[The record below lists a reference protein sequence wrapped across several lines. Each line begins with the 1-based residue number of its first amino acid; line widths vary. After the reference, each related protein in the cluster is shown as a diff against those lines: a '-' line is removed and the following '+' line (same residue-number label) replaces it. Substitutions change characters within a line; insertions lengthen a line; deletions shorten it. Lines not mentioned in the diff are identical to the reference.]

1 VKDALFAAGAT
12 AAALIAPTFGARS
25 STADL
30 YVVTLTGSQQTVVTR
45 VGSIQ
50 DELGCTYD
58 ANDADREVLTFSATR
73 RVRLA
78 LRPGG
83 ALPRLALAVRVTV
96 TGSRH
101 RESELTD
108 GDPSIC
114 DSGQP
119 PQTKRCERTVVP
131 TRFVLRPSGGTRFVL
146 KGALTGHRTCATTLI
161 RPDPFPLPSESRLVV
176 PKRPVAA
183 VFAKARVR
191 STTKSHGITETTNL
205 RWTLVLRHA

>member
-1 VKDALFAAGAT
+1 VKGALFAAGAT
-12 AAALIAPTFGARS
+12 AAALIAPTFGARAS
-25 STADL
+25 SGDP
-30 YVVTLTGSQQTVVTR
+30 YVVTLTGLQQTVVTR
-45 VGSIQ
+45 TGSIQ

-58 ANDADREVLTFSATR
+58 ANDADRETLTFSATR

-78 LRPGG
+78 LRPGST
-83 ALPRLALAVRVTV
+83 LPRLALSAQVTV

-108 GDPSIC
+108 GDPSVC
-114 DSGQP
+114 DAGESP
-119 PQTKRCERTVVP
+119 RTTRCARRVFL
-131 TRFVLRPSGGTRFVL
+131 TRLALRPSGGTRFVL
-146 KGALTGHRTCATTLI
+146 VGVLTGHRTCATTLTT
-161 RPDPFPLPSESRLVV
+161 PDRFPLPSESRLRV
-176 PKRPVAA
+176 PQRPVAA

>member
-1 VKDALFAAGAT
+1 VRDALFAAGAT
-12 AAALIAPTFGARS
+12 AAALVAPTFGARAS
-25 STADL
+25 SGDP

-45 VGSIQ
+45 TGSIQ

-58 ANDADREVLTFSATR
+58 ASDVDREVLTFSATR

-78 LRPGG
+78 LRPGDT
-83 ALPRLALAVRVTV
+83 LPRFAIAARVTV

-108 GDPSIC
+108 GDPSVC
-114 DSGQP
+114 DSGDP
-119 PQTKRCERTVVP
+119 PHTTRCARRVVL
-131 TRFVLRPSGGTRFVL
+131 TRLALRPSGGTRFVL
-146 KGALTGHRTCATTLI
+146 VGALTGHRTCATTLTT
-161 RPDPFPLPSESRLVV
+161 PDRFLLPSESRLRV
-176 PKRPVAA
+176 PQRPVAA

-191 STTKSHGITETTNL
+191 STTKSHGIVETTNL

>member
-1 VKDALFAAGAT
+1 VKGALFAAGAT
-12 AAALIAPTFGARS
+12 AGALIAPALGGRAS
-25 STADL
+25 GGDL

-45 VGSIQ
+45 TGSVQ

-83 ALPRLALAVRVTV
+83 ALPRLALAARVTV
-96 TGSRH
+96 VGSRH

-108 GDPSIC
+108 GDPSVC
-114 DSGQP
+114 DAGEP
-119 PQTKRCERTVVP
+119 PHTTRCARRVVP
-131 TRFVLRPSGGTRFVL
+131 MRLVLRPSVGTRFVL
-146 KGALTGHRTCATTLI
+146 GGALTSRRTCATTLT
-161 RPDPFPLPSESRLVV
+161 RPDPFPLPSESRLRV
-176 PKRPVAA
+176 PQRPVAA

-191 STTKSHGITETTNL
+191 STTKSHGITETTEL
-205 RWTLVLRHA
+205 RWTLVVRHP